1 MQGGE
6 IKSVKLTKHIIG
18 FTLWYLG
25 NLCVDFVDACD
36 VDIQACKDDF

>member
-1 MQGGE
+1 MKVSIRGC
-6 IKSVKLTKHIIG
+6 KTTDIIG